1 MIDNLNLKGP
11 QDRARINL
19 NEPYELRYWMKEFA
33 VSEAELRE
41 LVEEHG
47 TSVVRVRKV
56 LRN

>member
-1 MIDNLNLKGP
+1 KGP

-47 TSVVRVRKV
+47 TSVVRVRKI

>member
-47 TSVVRVRKV
+47 TSVVRVRKI

>member
-19 NEPYELRYWMKEFA
+19 DEPYELRYWMKEFA

-41 LVEEHG
+41 LVKEHG